1 MGRRRYFIRK
11 DAKKAG
17 RTKEWI
23 EMDGDEFYRF
33 LRTEDAKGRYFIQ
46 LANDGDT
53 DCDVIHME
61 VSKPEYLAWR
71 ADYDRKQYYRKRN
84 LRHGFVLV
92 SLSDPSGDMKE
103 KGLTIEDVTGSGTP
117 GTWERAMEEMEVE
130 ELQQA
135 ISKLSQ
141 KDRELLKMRFWD
153 SMTHHEIAEVIGTSV
168 QNINKRLQRLYVK
181 LGRLMN

>member
-61 VSKPEYLAWR
+61 VSKPEYQAWR

-84 LRHGFVLV
+84 HRHGFILV